1 MAYWIVVVDD
11 EPLSLTNAKNLLREQ
26 NMRVSCLRSG
36 KDLLEFMKTHEPDLV
51 LLDILMPDLDG
62 FETYRALRQYEE
74 REGKPQTP
82 VIFVTGEDNSEAE
95 RRGLKAGASDFIHKP
110 FHKDILIK
118 RINNT
123 IVNSK
128 TIETLTEEATL
139 DKLTGFLNKAS
150 GTEKVSGM
158 IKKAEGAL
166 MILDLDNFKLVNDLY
181 GHDMGDRVL
190 VAFAKVVRLNCRA
203 DDVVCRIGGDEFM
216 GFFPDLT
223 HREAVTS
230 LTERLNEQLLAEA
243 EILMG
248 ADHGIPL
255 GISIGIVINSGTT
268 GEFQILFQYADS
280 ALYEVKRNG
289 KHGCRIYDPQITI
302 AAEGPE
308 DLDQELSNVIRIMSE
323 RGEGKGAMLLGQE
336 AFSWNYRFI
345 VKYLERFGGEAIRLL
360 FYLSSKEKGVI
371 FSEMVS
377 EFGNVLK
384 NTLRKSDIIHQWQQ
398 NRFFVV
404 LVLAEEETTPEVVGR
419 IMKAWSQTGY
429 KDRIDISYTA
439 SSLRKELYESKE

>member
-1 MAYWIVVVDD
+1 M
-11 EPLSLTNAKNLLREQ
+11 
-26 NMRVSCLRSG
+26 
-36 KDLLEFMKTHEPDLV
+36 
-51 LLDILMPDLDG
+51 
-62 FETYRALRQYEE
+62 
-74 REGKPQTP
+74 
-82 VIFVTGEDNSEAE
+82 
-95 RRGLKAGASDFIHKP
+95 
-110 FHKDILIK
+110 
-118 RINNT
+118 
-123 IVNSK
+123 
-128 TIETLTEEATL
+128 
-139 DKLTGFLNKAS
+139 
-150 GTEKVSGM
+150 
-158 IKKAEGAL
+158 
-166 MILDLDNFKLVNDLY
+166 
-181 GHDMGDRVL
+181 
-190 VAFAKVVRLNCRA
+190 
-203 DDVVCRIGGDEFM
+203 
-216 GFFPDLT
+216 
-223 HREAVTS
+223 TS

-289 KHGCRIYDPQITI
+289 KHGCRIYDPQMTI
-302 AAEGPE
+302 AEGPK

-345 VKYLERFGGEAIRLL
+345 VRYLERFGGEAIRLL

-404 LVLAEEETTPEVVGR
+404 LVLAEEETMPEVVGR